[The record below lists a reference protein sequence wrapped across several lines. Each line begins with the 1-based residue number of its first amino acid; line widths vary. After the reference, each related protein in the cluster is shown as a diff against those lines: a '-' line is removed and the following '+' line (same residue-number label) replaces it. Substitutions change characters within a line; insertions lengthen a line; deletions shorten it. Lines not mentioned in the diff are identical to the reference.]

1 MISLVRVDDR
11 LIHGQVTVGWVPYL
25 QASQIVVVNDRL
37 SADPVL
43 SAIVK
48 AGGTVDTETSV
59 MSVTEA
65 AAAFEAGGFESGRII
80 MLFETLGDVHR
91 ARSEG
96 LKFSALNL
104 GGIRG
109 SGEGLRVG
117 DAVVLSEDDQ
127 RFLRDLRRQ
136 GVTVEVRLM
145 PGDQPNLL
153 AGEGERS

>member
-25 QASQIVVVNDRL
+25 RASRIVVVNDRL
-37 SADPVL
+37 SSDPVL

-48 AGGTVDTETSV
+48 AGGTVDTEVDV
-59 MSVTEA
+59 MSIAEA
-65 AAAFEAGGFESGRII
+65 AAKFEAGGFERGRII
-80 MLFETLGDVHR
+80 MLFENLGDVHR

-96 LKFSALNL
+96 LMFSALNL

-117 DAVVLSEDDQ
+117 DAVILSNNDQ
-127 RFLRDLRRQ
+127 RFLRDLWRQ

-145 PGDQPNLL
+145 PGDRPKVLTG
-153 AGEGERS
+153 AGKDS